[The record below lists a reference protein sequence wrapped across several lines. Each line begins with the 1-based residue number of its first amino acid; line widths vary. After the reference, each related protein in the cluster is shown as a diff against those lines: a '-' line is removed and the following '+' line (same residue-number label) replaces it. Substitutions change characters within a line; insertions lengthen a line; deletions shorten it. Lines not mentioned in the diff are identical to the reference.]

1 MRAHVDNSRCEIFF
15 SLDIL
20 LRISLT
26 KRAGSK
32 TKVKTFQGYKASVD
46 VIMTVI
52 EMQVFVSFFLQLQP
66 SGQVTSTKFNYR
78 FHQWDTL
85 KTAPVRC
92 TLTIELF
99 RSTGIMLGTI

>member
-52 EMQVFVSFFLQLQP
+52 EMQVFV
-66 SGQVTSTKFNYR
+66 TSTKFNYR

-99 RSTGIMLGTI
+99 RSTGIMLGII